1 VRSQGATTTTG
12 QLHLRFE
19 YQTGSSAY
27 YYLNNIVAI
36 GVGTT
41 AANYT
46 GGSILKIETWYF

>member
-19 YQTGSSAY
+19 YQTGAPAY
-27 YYLNNIVAI
+27 YYLNNAVTI
-36 GVGTT
+36 GVGTSV
-41 AANYT
+41 ANYT